1 MSWPRHGRR
10 GIHTARKVL
19 RVALLASQTRL
30 TLRRS
35 RLRDSAREALTAQ
48 RSRHVKELSGGAR
61 RALRERI
68 PLAGARIA
76 GGGNGSWRVALV
88 ALHFDDVAVCG
99 VLAAPRRR
107 GGLTRCG
114 NHERAAGVARID
126 ALRGV
131 RPRAV
136 RLTLQLPVS
145 VPGGLNIPLVLL
157 EGTICASF
165 AIVHA
170 QHV

>member
-19 RVALLASQTRL
+19 KVALLASQTRL

-68 PLAGARIA
+68 PLAGARRA
-76 GGGNGSWRVALV
+76 GGGDGSWRVPR
-88 ALHFDDVAVCG
+88 VAVHLDHVAVRG
-99 VLAAPRRR
+99 ALAAIPRR
-107 GGLTRCG
+107 GGLARHG
-114 NHERAAGVARID
+114 DHERAAGGARID

-136 RLTLQLPVS
+136 RLTLQLTVAA
-145 VPGGLNIPLVLL
+145 PGGLNIPLVLL